1 MGPDDSYLLQYSK
14 DVRSFWADPHALAL
28 GACFRP
34 RGTGRPAA
42 PLQRVVPEV
51 PPWAW
56 QPCQALVHS
65 MVPAGMGAE
74 RWSPFLSPAVR
85 RIKRVSETPK
95 R

>member
-42 PLQRVVPEV
+42 PLQRIVPEV
-51 PPWAW
+51 PPRAW
-56 QPCQALVHS
+56 QPCQAPVLIPEA
-65 MVPAGMGAE
+65 VPAGVAAE
-74 RWSPFLSPAVR
+74 RVVLASQALQPLAARCVR
-85 RIKRVSETPK
+85 SF
-95 R
+95 